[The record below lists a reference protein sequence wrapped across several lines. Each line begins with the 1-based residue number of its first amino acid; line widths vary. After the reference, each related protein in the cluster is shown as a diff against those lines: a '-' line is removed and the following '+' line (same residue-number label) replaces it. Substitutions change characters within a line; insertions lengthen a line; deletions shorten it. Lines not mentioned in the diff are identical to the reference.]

1 MSLERWCRLRGNLLF
16 YFKSSDQFS
25 EPQGVIVLEKCE
37 PVIRN
42 EKREHDG
49 FVFFIGKPAICNS
62 IRTFDFCFFSNYY
75 CCFANFFI
83 EFQDNLKQRLSTNT
97 EAERTDWIQAIR
109 HASYEEM
116 RKKLQALREQIEKR
130 RDNKQ
135 DIDVDMMR
143 LQIGKEIGED
153 LIQF

>member
-1 MSLERWCRLRGNLLF
+1 MRIS
-16 YFKSSDQFS
+16 FS
-25 EPQGVIVLEKCE
+25 I
-37 PVIRN
+37 
-42 EKREHDG
+42 
-49 FVFFIGKPAICNS
+49 
-62 IRTFDFCFFSNYY
+62 T
-75 CCFANFFI
+75 

-97 EAERTDWIQAIR
+97 EAERSDWIAAIR

-116 RKKLQALREQIEKR
+116 RKKLQKLREQIEKR